1 MMRIAM
7 NQIFKT
13 VFTLLGAGTDERNI
27 TNLKTIVSDY
37 LHNGLK
43 GVIEEGLNFILKI
56 VFTIIAI
63 VVGKKLIRFLTG
75 LLDKYF
81 KRIKIEI
88 SVAGFLLAM
97 IRASLYIVLVVFII
111 TGIIGIESAPI
122 VAVVGSAGLSV
133 GLALQGSLSNFA
145 GGVLILLLKPFRVGD
160 YIIIG
165 TNEGTVIS
173 IDIFYTR
180 LLTHDNRLLVMP
192 NGSLSNANIINVTH
206 EPVRRLDITFTIDYS
221 KDLKKVK
228 DLLTDILTRNEK
240 VIKDREISVFVNSL
254 DPGGVNI
261 GVRVWAL
268 KEDFWALKCE
278 LLEAIKKEFEKNNI

>member
-1 MMRIAM
+1 M